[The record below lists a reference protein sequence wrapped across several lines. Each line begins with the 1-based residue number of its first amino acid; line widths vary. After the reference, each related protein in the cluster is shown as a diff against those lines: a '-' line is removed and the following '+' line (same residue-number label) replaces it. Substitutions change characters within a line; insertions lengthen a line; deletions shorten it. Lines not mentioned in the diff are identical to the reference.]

1 MLETLLP
8 AEVRIRTLS
17 EEIDEALL
25 YPEEAACIAAAV
37 PARRR
42 EFAQGRLCARRAL
55 ADLGI
60 RHFPLLPGK
69 DRAPVWPPGV
79 VGSLTHCG
87 GTCAVALARADR
99 IEGVGIDIESA
110 EPLADELFRLV
121 CVPAERARLET
132 LPASTRGVLAKLLF
146 SAKESVFKCF
156 YPLTGVFLDFQDC
169 EICVAEDA
177 GEFTAMLQHPR
188 LPAAL
193 RAAELRGRFARDARH
208 LFTGIARPRL

>member
-17 EEIDEALL
+17 EEVDVALL
-25 YPEEAACIAAAV
+25 YPEEAACIAAFV

-69 DRAPVWPPGV
+69 DRAPIWPPGV

-87 GTCAVALARADR
+87 GTCAVAVARDDKLA
-99 IEGVGIDIESA
+99 GVGIDIESA
-110 EPLADELFRLV
+110 EPLSDELLHLV
-121 CVPAERARLET
+121 CVPAERARLEAV
-132 LPASTRGVLAKLLF
+132 P
-146 SAKESVFKCF
+146 
-156 YPLTGVFLDFQDC
+156 
-169 EICVAEDA
+169 
-177 GEFTAMLQHPR
+177 
-188 LPAAL
+188 
-193 RAAELRGRFARDARH
+193 
-208 LFTGIARPRL
+208 